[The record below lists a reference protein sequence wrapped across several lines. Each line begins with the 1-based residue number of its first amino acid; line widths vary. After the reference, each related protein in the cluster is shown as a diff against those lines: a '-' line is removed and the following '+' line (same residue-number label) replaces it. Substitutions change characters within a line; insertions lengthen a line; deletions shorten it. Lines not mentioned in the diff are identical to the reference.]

1 VFKRIQNPDSNV
13 EYNAQVLNNCCK
25 QTYFGETYVPVRK
38 LTSFWYLISMI
49 GIHGLNIDHLDVVTV
64 VLYSEVNHEV
74 IHVMLPTNM
83 QDGFQ
88 ASVIA
93 VRLKEA
99 LYGLKQ
105 TQ

>member
-1 VFKRIQNPDSNV
+1 
-13 EYNAQVLNNCCK
+13 
-25 QTYFGETYVPVRK
+25 
-38 LTSFWYLISMI
+38 MI

-105 TQ
+105 TQWLCHTIINTSLLYSKFTKSLARPNV